1 MKAFNQISS
10 YFEFLIAICTEA
22 PVVQE
27 EMGCTALQLEHLMMV
42 DVSVS
47 VAFSVIEW

>member
-10 YFEFLIAICTEA
+10 YFEFLIAVRTEA
-22 PVVQE
+22 LVAQE